1 MPLKKPQTCGLNKHP
16 QTNLSLP
23 KQLTC
28 ICVILFL
35 SLPNSKYAFQV
46 VIFGNAKLKASE
58 TQFNGLRVLIKQL
71 KKETGYNSE
80 GDNLLAVF
88 IAPL

>member
-1 MPLKKPQTCGLNKHP
+1 M
-16 QTNLSLP
+16 
-23 KQLTC
+23 
-28 ICVILFL
+28 ILFL
-35 SLPNSKYAFQV
+35 SLPNSKYSFQV

-71 KKETGYNSE
+71 KKETGYNNE